1 MPRTIH
7 VTVTYSVHVDDDALS
22 DSQAKTEALNI
33 DLCKAQVF
41 ESKAIVFER
50 WKHPQAR
57 PAKRGLGSY

>member
-33 DLCKAQVF
+33 DPRKANVF
-41 ESKAIVFER
+41 ESNAKIFER
-50 WKHPQAR
+50 WKHPQA
-57 PAKRGLGSY
+57 KRGLGSY